1 MKAGAPMP
9 ATIVLPFPRQ
19 PDLAATMDIQVPA
32 LAWQPRGD
40 GWGRAYRVDGTMID
54 VTVTEDDQSLRYHL
68 SPAAGAS
75 EARQL
80 EQLLREHFPRQIGGL
95 DLAAHPALAAL
106 RDRYQGTVIMGADP
120 FEALVVTILSQN
132 RTGEITRK
140 AYAALDARCGGG
152 TPSALAA
159 ITPAELRA
167 IIRSAGPY
175 KAPRLHVIAQKVT
188 ADGPGAFIR
197 AVTQLPGPLAL
208 SYLTALPGVGHKTAA
223 CVLVYAGR
231 STHTLPVDTHL
242 FRVADR
248 LGLAPHNGTL
258 NPATRDR
265 IVAALLGYGPDV
277 AAAHFLFLLLGRSTC
292 TAGTP
297 RCADCF
303 ARALCPAAGAGAGAG
318 IAAVGAS
325 GADASGGATVEA
337 GGGQRRS

>member
-1 MKAGAPMP
+1 MKAGAAMSD
-9 ATIVLPFPRQ
+9 TIVLPFPRQ
-19 PDLAATMDIQVPA
+19 PDLAATMEIQVPA
-32 LAWQPRGD
+32 LAWQPRGS
-40 GWGRAYRVDGTMID
+40 GWERAYRVDGTLVD
-54 VTVTEDDQSLRYHL
+54 VTVTEDDRALRYHL
-68 SPAAGAS
+68 SPVPGPS
-75 EARQL
+75 ETRHL

-95 DLAAHPALAAL
+95 DLAAHPALAVL
-106 RDRYQGTVIMGADP
+106 RDRYQGTVIMGAEP

-140 AYAALDARCGGG
+140 AYAQLDARCGGL

-159 ITPAELRA
+159 ISPADLRG

-175 KAPRLHVIAQKVT
+175 KAPRLHAIAQKIT
-188 ADGPGAFIR
+188 ADGHGAFSR
-197 AVTQLPGPLAL
+197 AVTRLPGPLAV

-223 CVLVYAGR
+223 CVLVYAGQ
-231 STHTLPVDTHL
+231 SAHTMPVDTHL

-248 LGLAPHNGTL
+248 LGLAPHNGIL

-303 ARALCPAAGAGAGAG
+303 ARPLCPTAGVAGTDAVGA
-318 IAAVGAS
+318 AAVGA
-325 GADASGGATVEA
+325 GALGAAAEA
-337 GGGQRRS
+337 HGGQ

>member
-32 LAWQPRGD
+32 LAWQPRGN
-40 GWGRAYRVDGTMID
+40 GWGRAYRVDGTIID
-54 VTVTEDDQSLRYHL
+54 VTVTEDHRALRYHL
-68 SPAAGAS
+68 SPAVGAS

-95 DLAAHPALAAL
+95 DLSAHPALAAL

-140 AYAALDARCGGG
+140 AYAALDARCGGL
-152 TPSALAA
+152 TPSTLAA
-159 ITPAELRA
+159 ITPAELRD

-175 KAPRLHVIAQKVT
+175 KAPRLHAIAQKVA
-188 ADGPGAFIR
+188 ADEPGTFSR
-197 AVTQLPGPLAL
+197 AVTQAPGALAL

-231 STHTLPVDTHL
+231 SAHTLPVDTHL

-258 NPATRDR
+258 TPATRDR

-303 ARALCPAAGAGAGAG
+303 ARALCPAAGVAGAGA
-318 IAAVGAS
+318 AAVGA
-325 GADASGGATVEA
+325 GTAGGAVAGA